1 MTRKEIYKDIRRI
14 ALGEGAEGEPMFSSV
29 AWWNKNIEFLEEDT
43 PFDFP
48 ALFVEF
54 GTVEYAPQKSGDRDM
69 GQCDVLLHVVVDGHE
84 SDLFGFI
91 DSLDRCERLI
101 SALRASPWYLRR
113 LQSVSNHDH
122 GEIIEFLEVV
132 KARIF

>member
-43 PFDFP
+43 PFEFP

-54 GTVEYAPQKSGDRDM
+54 GAVDYVPQKSEDRDL
-69 GQCDVLLHVVVDGHE
+69 GQCDVLLHVVVDEH
-84 SDLFGFI
+84 SHDLG
-91 DSLDRCERLI
+91 DCLDRCEQLI
-101 SALRASPWYLRR
+101 GILRPQLWYMRR
-113 LQSVSNHDH
+113 LQSMSNHDH
-122 GEIIEFLEVV
+122 GEVIECLEVV
-132 KARIF
+132 RARIF

>member
-14 ALGEGAEGEPMFSSV
+14 ALGEGTEGEPMFSSV
-29 AWWNKNIEFLEEDT
+29 AWWNKNIEFIEEDT

-48 ALFVEF
+48 ALFIEF
-54 GTVEYAPQKSGDRDM
+54 GTVEYAPQKGDCEL
-69 GQCDVLLHVVVDGHE
+69 GQCDVLLHVVVDGHK
-84 SDLFGFI
+84 SDPV
-91 DSLDRCERLI
+91 DSLDRCERLV
-101 SALRASPWYLRR
+101 SALRASPWYLRH

-132 KARIF
+132 RARIF